1 MSRSPRL
8 SDTARVSYPPVKA
21 KHSLIDDATRISDRQ
36 KAFCLSAM
44 QNVDNSP
51 LRQILQ
57 CKRMSAFRVR
67 VQPVSANARAFKP
80 E

>member
-1 MSRSPRL
+1 MMRL
-8 SDTARVSYPPVKA
+8 ASVIGKKLSV
-21 KHSLIDDATRISDRQ
+21 
-36 KAFCLSAM
+36 FSAM